1 MGDLLA
7 AQRRLKDNAA
17 ARHLNGFQTNVE
29 RRKSMAIQAA
39 PNVTPISGSAPSPV
53 LEDLQNVIAARG
65 KLEEEQKKL
74 ELEFDKAKEQWAFDL
89 AKEVAK
95 GFNLQSIVTRSKDLE
110 KKRQTFE
117 EQNNSLDASIEQ
129 LKDTIRAYEKDDAKK
144 EQEYEDLEDW
154 RDRLLGKGRKKG
166 GRK

>member
-1 MGDLLA
+1 
-7 AQRRLKDNAA
+7 
-17 ARHLNGFQTNVE
+17 
-29 RRKSMAIQAA
+29 MAIQAA

-74 ELEFDKAKEQWAFDL
+74 ELEFDKTKEQWAFDL

-129 LKDTIRAYEKDDAKK
+129 LKDTIRAYERDEAKK
-144 EQEYEDLEDW
+144 EQLIQALDVRMQQVGVACKEYEDLEDW
-154 RDRLLGKGRKKG
+154 RDRLLGKGGGAGRGAAQKQGGKKG